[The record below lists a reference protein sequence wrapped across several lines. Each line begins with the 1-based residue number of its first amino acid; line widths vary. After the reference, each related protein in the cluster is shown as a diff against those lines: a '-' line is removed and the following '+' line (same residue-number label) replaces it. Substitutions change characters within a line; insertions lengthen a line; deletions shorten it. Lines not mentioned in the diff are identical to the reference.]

1 MRKDLTGCKF
11 GDLTVIRQ
19 VESRKRQRFWLC
31 ACSCGKT
38 TIVGT
43 GNLTSGKTKSC
54 GHRKSPKKHGKAG
67 TRIYGIYQ
75 NMKQRCG
82 NPNNTNYKSYGGRGI
97 KVCRDWQESF
107 ESFFEWALS
116 NGYDKNLELD
126 RINVNG
132 DYSPDNCR
140 WITHLEQCQNR
151 RTNVKITING
161 VTKTL
166 SEWAQ
171 ETGIPYKTILSR
183 HFHGKKGVKLIE
195 PVKKK
200 RKGGEITH
208 EKQQKVTRVY
218 NCK

>member
-1 MRKDLTGCKF
+1 MLKDLTGCKF

-19 VESRKRQRFWLC
+19 VESQKHQRFWLC
-31 ACSCGKT
+31 VCNCGKT

-54 GHRKSPKKHGKAG
+54 GHRKNAKKHGKAG

-75 NMKQRCG
+75 SMKQRCV

-97 KVCRDWQESF
+97 KVCKDWLESF

-116 NGYDKNLELD
+116 NGYDKNMELD

-140 WITHLEQCQNR
+140 WISHLEQCQNR

-166 SEWAQ
+166 SEWAR

-183 HFHGKKGVKLIE
+183 HFRGIKGVKLIE
-195 PVKKK
+195 PVRKK
-200 RKGGEITH
+200 RKGA
-208 EKQQKVTRVY
+208 K
-218 NCK
+218 